1 MSILHRQDGRLDR
14 AEKAEGAPLH
24 ELEIFFRETDKEVL
38 LSLARNR
45 HLRERDLLRLLERKD
60 LPSEVIAEVARHE
73 RAEGNYAVRMAIAR
87 HPRTPRRLSLP
98 ILKFLFLFDLV
109 KVAQSPS
116 VPGDVKIAAEY
127 VVLKKMQTIP
137 RGEKISLARRGPG
150 RVAAAL
156 LQTADT
162 GQIQA
167 ALENPYLTEAQVLK
181 ILSLENI
188 LPPVIEALAQNEK
201 WSRRYYLRLALVR
214 HPLTP
219 LRLVLAWLPD
229 LAVTDL
235 REICLDHRMPELVRR
250 YVLVHCAERLQKS
263 PRNSR

>member
-1 MSILHRQDGRLDR
+1 MNVTHPQDGRLER
-14 AEKAEGAPLH
+14 AEKAAAAPLH
-24 ELEIFFRETDKEVL
+24 ELESFFRETHKEVL

-45 HLRERDLLRLLERKD
+45 HLRERDLLRLLDRKD
-60 LPSEVIAEVARHE
+60 LPAEVVAELARHE
-73 RAEGNYAVRMAIAR
+73 RAEGSYAVRMAVVR
-87 HPRTPRRLSLP
+87 HPRTPRRISLP

-116 VPGDVKIAAEY
+116 VPADIKIAAEDA
-127 VVLKKMQTIP
+127 VLKRMQTIP
-137 RGEKISLARRGPG
+137 GGEKISLARRGPG

-156 LQTADT
+156 LRTAEP

-167 ALENPYLTEAQVLK
+167 AVENPYLTEAQVLK
-181 ILSLENI
+181 VLSRENI
-188 LPPVIEALAQNEK
+188 LPLVIEAIAQNEK
-201 WSRRYYLRLALVR
+201 WSRRYDLRLALVR

-250 YVLVHCAERLQKS
+250 YVLAHCAERLQKARRTN
-263 PRNSR
+263 P

>member
-1 MSILHRQDGRLDR
+1 MNVPRPQDRRLER
-14 AEKAEGAPLH
+14 AEKAAAASSQ
-24 ELEIFFRETDKEVL
+24 ELDLFFRETDKEVL

-45 HLRERDLLRLLERKD
+45 NLRERDLLRLLDRKD
-60 LPSEVIAEVARHE
+60 LPADVVAELAGHE
-73 RAEGNYAVRMAIAR
+73 RAEGNYAVRMALVR
-87 HPRTPRRLSLP
+87 HPRAPRRISLP

-109 KVAQSPS
+109 KVAQTPS
-116 VPGDVKIAAEY
+116 VPTDIKIAAEDT
-127 VVLKKMQTIP
+127 VLKKMQSIP

-156 LQTADT
+156 LSTADA

-181 ILSLENI
+181 ILSHENI
-188 LPPVIEALAQNEK
+188 APPVIESIAQNEK

-219 LRLVLAWLPD
+219 LRFVLAWLPD

-235 REICLDHRMPELVRR
+235 REICFDHRMPELVRR
-250 YVLVHCAERLQKS
+250 YVLAHCAERLQKT
-263 PRNSR
+263 PRARP